1 MLGTLVYMFLD
12 VSFNTI
18 IWTSQKAI
26 QGGYILSNHI
36 LNNYYETNNNSTLMI
51 EDSIKETGEYI
62 NSENNEP
69 PTYNNTVQ
77 MMSLED
83 LNTIQNQINQ
93 QSKIIDELKLVLE
106 NQKKISNQ

>member
-1 MLGTLVYMFLD
+1 MFGTLVYMFLD

-26 QGGYILSNHI
+26 QGSYFLTNQIINS
-36 LNNYYETNNNSTLMI
+36 YYGTENNSTLMI
-51 EDSIKETGEYI
+51 EDSIKENDECL
-62 NSENNEP
+62 NSENNKP
-69 PTYNNTVQ
+69 PTYDNTIQ